1 MIYQIP
7 YRLTLTFSERRILIQ
22 KKPWSGTQWKDKDL
36 TDIKNKIRNQL
47 IQTQTTCAYCGLPF
61 KGEKD
66 KQIEHIAP
74 KSDRGR
80 HPYFTFTLLNLVLS
94 CGYCNNLIVKGSKET
109 IKGTPNKNR
118 YRKNQFLLVHP
129 YFDDPNHHYEW
140 VDQDCCVL
148 INAKNDS
155 EKGLFSIK
163 MFDLDSIYMS
173 ELRMSNKL
181 LNNMKNSKP
190 LSQKDEDL
198 LNQILDK

>member
-1 MIYQIP
+1 MINKVP
-7 YRLTLTFSERRILIQ
+7 YGLNLTFSERRLLVQ
-22 KKPWSGTQWKDKDL
+22 KKPWKGTQWTDDDW
-36 TDIKNKIRNQL
+36 TDIKDKIRNQL
-47 IQTQTTCAYCGLPF
+47 SQTQSTCAYCGLAF

-94 CGYCNNLIVKGSKET
+94 CVYCNNLIVKGSKET
-109 IKGTPNKNR
+109 VKGIPNKKR
-118 YRKNQFLLVHP
+118 YRKNHFLLVHP
-129 YFDDPNHHYEW
+129 YFDEPHHHYEW

-148 INAKNDS
+148 IKAKDSS

-190 LSQKDEDL
+190 LVQNDEDL

>member
-1 MIYQIP
+1 MIYRVP
-7 YRLTLTFSERRILIQ
+7 YRLNLTFSERRILIQ
-22 KKPWSGTQWKDKDL
+22 KKPWTGNQWKDLDW
-36 TDIKNKIRNQL
+36 TDIKDKIRYQL
-47 IQTQTTCAYCGLPF
+47 SQTQSTCAYCGLSF

-109 IKGTPNKNR
+109 IKGPPNKKR
-118 YRKNQFLLVHP
+118 YRKNHFLLVHP

-140 VDQDCCVL
+140 VDQDSCVL
-148 INAKNDS
+148 IKAKNSS
-155 EKGLFSIK
+155 EKGLFSIN

-173 ELRMSNKL
+173 ELRMGNKL
-181 LNNMKNSKP
+181 LSKLKNNKP
-190 LSQKDEDL
+190 LIQNDEDR
-198 LNQILDK
+198 LNQILNE